1 MIPRFQVRA
10 LLSPQASNLDHQGS
24 CTPPLRPLQ
33 ARARALLRLR
43 RCMAHLRP
51 LPRIPR
57 MPHMPV
63 LRPPLLTLARLPP
76 PLLLLHMA
84 AELGPHQQ

>member
-24 CTPPLRPLQ
+24 CTLPLRPLL
-33 ARARALLRLR
+33 ARARAHLRLR
-43 RCMAHLRP
+43 CCMAHLRP

-57 MPHMPV
+57 MPHT
-63 LRPPLLTLARLPP
+63 PLLRLPLPTIARLPP
-76 PLLLLHMA
+76 PLLLHMA
-84 AELGPHQQ
+84 AELDPHQQ